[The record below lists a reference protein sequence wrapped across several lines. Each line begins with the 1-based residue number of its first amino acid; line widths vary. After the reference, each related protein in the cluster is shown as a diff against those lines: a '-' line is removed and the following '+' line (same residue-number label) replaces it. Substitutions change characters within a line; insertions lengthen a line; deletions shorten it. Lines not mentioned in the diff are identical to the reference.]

1 MNFSSAQVVQLQRFA
16 FCKRQTSA
24 SMWGLVTLILLVA
37 MKQRGTDDT
46 GECPMSEKE
55 NDKKAEDSADDDI
68 MR

>member
-1 MNFSSAQVVQLQRFA
+1 
-16 FCKRQTSA
+16 
-24 SMWGLVTLILLVA
+24 MWGLVTLILLVA